1 LLFFSFVTDRR
12 SSNSVLQNGLIH
24 SRGLTNLIPMGRT
37 LTQQEEKNDVHITV
51 SLCLYRVTDIILV
64 QADEDEDEDDD
75 DSQAGPVAPLS
86 VADVDEEND
95 STRDLDATMED
106 LDAEDGEDGDE
117 GEDDISGDADDGDDM
132 MEGDTEELDEGPSI

>member
-1 LLFFSFVTDRR
+1 M
-12 SSNSVLQNGLIH
+12 LQNVLIQN
-24 SRGLTNLIPMGRT
+24 RGYTNLIPIGRN
-37 LTQQEEKNDVHITV
+37 LTQQEEKNDVHMAV
-51 SLCLYRVTDIILV
+51 SLCLYHLTDMFVL
-64 QADEDEDEDDD
+64 QADDDEDEDDD

-117 GEDDISGDADDGDDM
+117 GEEDISGDADDADDM